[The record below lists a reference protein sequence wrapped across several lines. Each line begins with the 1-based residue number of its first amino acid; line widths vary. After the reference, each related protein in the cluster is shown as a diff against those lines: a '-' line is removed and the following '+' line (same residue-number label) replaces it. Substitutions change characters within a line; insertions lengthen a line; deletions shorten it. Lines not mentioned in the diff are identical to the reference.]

1 MGGGRE
7 SLGRQSRLRR
17 ADSGAPAKRPIA
29 RWQWAW
35 LFAALVS
42 AAPVSYHAYQA
53 LQENG
58 RAARMQLIERYSLWE
73 SDAQSRASPQAWTR
87 FAARLLNTA
96 QLMQRVREKH
106 GALADQIEQDFEFDT
121 ALSHSRIV
129 AVYLA
134 AWGVPL
140 GVLYGVGWL
149 AARRR
154 RGQP

>member
-1 MGGGRE
+1 MGGSRE
-7 SLGRQSRLRR
+7 SLGRQGRLKR
-17 ADSGAPAKRPIA
+17 ADSGLPAKRPIA

-42 AAPVSYHAYQA
+42 ALPVAYHAYQA

-73 SDAQSRASPQAWTR
+73 SDAQYRASPQTWTR

-96 QLMQRVREKH
+96 QLMQRVRAQH
-106 GALADQIEQDFEFDT
+106 GAIADQIEQDFEFDT
-121 ALSHSRIV
+121 ALSHARII
-129 AVYLA
+129 AIYLA

-140 GVLYGVGWL
+140 GLLYGVGWL
-149 AARRR
+149 TARRR
-154 RGQP
+154 REPS